1 MSRGKSQGNG
11 LEDTPEALKKS
22 SKKFSKP
29 LDKPHRMWY
38 NNSVLKRGTQ
48 QQEKENSKKPEREN
62 PMKNEVRVAATESVM
77 NLLSLLPNL
86 TPVRVAKKDGYAFDT
101 GVKDENGKPVY
112 AFIEATIKNTED
124 TKTSK
129 AFDLDEAVAARTGH
143 DNAPKKETKSKEAD
157 PEVEA
162 KRAKREEQKQALH
175 NWLTDNLTDQQMTTT
190 DIQAACSDVANV
202 TIMQVGSWLTAIAKE
217 DSSIKR
223 DVVKGKP
230 YYSKA

>member
-1 MSRGKSQGNG
+1 
-11 LEDTPEALKKS
+11 
-22 SKKFSKP
+22 
-29 LDKPHRMWY
+29 
-38 NNSVLKRGTQ
+38 
-48 QQEKENSKKPEREN
+48 
-62 PMKNEVRVAATESVM
+62 MKNEIRIAATESVM

-101 GVKDENGKPVY
+101 GVKDENGKTVY
-112 AFIEATIKNTED
+112 AFIEATVKNTED
-124 TKTSK
+124 TKTSQ
-129 AFDLDEAVAARTGH
+129 AFDLDAAIAARAEH
-143 DNAPKKETKSKEAD
+143 DNAPKKVNLKKEPD
-157 PEVEA
+157 PEAEA

-175 NWLTDNLTDQQMTTT
+175 NWLTDNLTEQQVTTT
-190 DIQAACSDVANV
+190 DIQGACPDMAGL

>member
-1 MSRGKSQGNG
+1 
-11 LEDTPEALKKS
+11 
-22 SKKFSKP
+22 
-29 LDKPHRMWY
+29 
-38 NNSVLKRGTQ
+38 
-48 QQEKENSKKPEREN
+48 
-62 PMKNEVRVAATESVM
+62 MKNEIRIAATESVM

-112 AFIEATIKNTED
+112 ALIEATVKNTED

-129 AFDLDEAVAARTGH
+129 AFDIDEAVAARTEH
-143 DNAPKKETKSKEAD
+143 DAQPKKEAKSKEAD
-157 PEVEA
+157 PEAEA

-175 NWLTDNLTDQQMTTT
+175 GWLTGNLTDQPMTTT
-190 DIQAACSDVANV
+190 DIQGACPDMAGL

>member
-1 MSRGKSQGNG
+1 
-11 LEDTPEALKKS
+11 
-22 SKKFSKP
+22 
-29 LDKPHRMWY
+29 MWY

-48 QQEKENSKKPEREN
+48 QQEKENSKKPERN
-62 PMKNEVRVAATESVM
+62 CPMKNEVRVAASTAVE

-129 AFDLDEAVAARTGH
+129 AFDLDEAVAARTEH
-143 DNAPKKETKSKEAD
+143 DNAPKKETKSKEVD
-157 PEVEA
+157 PEAEA
-162 KRAKREEQKQALH
+162 KRAKREEQKNALAV
-175 NWLTDNLTDQQMTTT
+175 WLTDNLTDQPMTTT
-190 DIQAACSDVANV
+190 DIQAACSDVAGV
-202 TIMQVGSWLTAIAKE
+202 TIMQVGAWLTAIAKE

>member
-1 MSRGKSQGNG
+1 
-11 LEDTPEALKKS
+11 
-22 SKKFSKP
+22 
-29 LDKPHRMWY
+29 
-38 NNSVLKRGTQ
+38 
-48 QQEKENSKKPEREN
+48 
-62 PMKNEVRVAATESVM
+62 MKNEIRVAATESVM

-124 TKTSK
+124 TKTSQ
-129 AFDLDEAVAARTGH
+129 AFDLDAAVAARTEH

-157 PEVEA
+157 PEAEA
-162 KRAKREEQKQALH
+162 KRAKREEQKAALAA
-175 NWLTDNLTDQQMTTT
+175 WLTDNLTDEPMTTT
-190 DIQAACSDVANV
+190 DIQAACSDVAGV
-202 TIMQVGSWLTAIAKE
+202 TIMQVGAWLTAIAKE

>member
-1 MSRGKSQGNG
+1 
-11 LEDTPEALKKS
+11 
-22 SKKFSKP
+22 
-29 LDKPHRMWY
+29 
-38 NNSVLKRGTQ
+38 
-48 QQEKENSKKPEREN
+48 
-62 PMKNEVRVAATESVM
+62 MKNEVRVAASTAVE

-129 AFDLDEAVAARTGH
+129 AFDLEEAVQARI
-143 DNAPKKETKSKEAD
+143 DAENAPKKEAKPKKEAD
-157 PEVEA
+157 PEAEA
-162 KRAKREEQKQALH
+162 KRAKREAQKQALH
-175 NWLTDNLTDQQMTTT
+175 DWLTDNLTDNQVTTT
-190 DIQAACSDVANV
+190 DIQAACSDVKDV
-202 TIMQVGSWLTAIAKE
+202 TIMQVGAWLTAIAKE